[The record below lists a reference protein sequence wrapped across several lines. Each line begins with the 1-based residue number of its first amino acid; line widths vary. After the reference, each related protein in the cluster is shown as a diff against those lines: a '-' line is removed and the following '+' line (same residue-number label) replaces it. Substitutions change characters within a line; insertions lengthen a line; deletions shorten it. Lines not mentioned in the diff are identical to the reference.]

1 MWNSLTVHCLQ
12 FLMWRFKTKK
22 FFKFSILDQGRDMVT
37 NLQFTRNKI
46 AFEVTSVVLDVEFV
60 YRTLQEDGI

>member
-1 MWNSLTVHCLQ
+1 
-12 FLMWRFKTKK
+12 MWRFKTKK